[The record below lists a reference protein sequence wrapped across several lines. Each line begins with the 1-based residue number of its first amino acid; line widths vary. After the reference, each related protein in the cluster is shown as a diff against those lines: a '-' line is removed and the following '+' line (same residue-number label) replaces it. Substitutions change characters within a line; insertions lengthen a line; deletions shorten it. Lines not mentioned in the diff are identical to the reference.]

1 MNSFRLGEA
10 SPFQGHLD
18 KTISPTSRDSAE
30 SFSRYLDCLRRRPPM
45 TSTLPF
51 GVTKQQQNSRPPSR
65 CSETLTF
72 AGHRG
77 GDGHYVAGL
86 LQPPISSPETRRFF
100 PSHHT
105 LEEVESVHCSS
116 IVQNGDPLHYSSTS
130 TTGMDHKDRLE
141 RRIPSHYGPRQ
152 HQQILPVRCSR
163 DRLSIPGPPVWTINS
178 CTGIHQDSS
187 PCDPAASLSRHPGP
201 RLLGRLDNSCH
212 FSRTESGT
220 YTTHYTTSTITGMDN
235 QLGQINVT
243 TLPNPGLPG
252 FTFQLRTSPHIS
264 SGLVLTNSHRGPIP
278 SISVDG
284 HVCSE
289 SFIHHQPD
297 VTFCPIHIQRPSSST
312 VSPVLVTKTVDS
324 TSAVVGHSNPV
335 GCGLPLL
342 PALVSTAN
350 SDDRC
355 SVTSSGPQS
364 VLLHGCISQR
374 LGSQFER
381 PSDFL
386 TMVTSRLS
394 TSYQLVGIRSNPTC
408 TTSMGSSV
416 ETSDCESL
424 LRQQYSS
431 SIHPQTEGNTFSAP
445 LLQNSGTVRAPGSVC
460 DNSHTYTPPRS
471 QGVVSLTFREISK
484 MISQQGKSE
493 GFDSCGG
500 IAEKTQG
507 VPPTKFHHDPRRIAP
522 GRA

>member
-1 MNSFRLGEA
+1 MF
-10 SPFQGHLD
+10 PV
-18 KTISPTSRDSAE
+18 
-30 SFSRYLDCLRRRPPM
+30 
-45 TSTLPF
+45 
-51 GVTKQQQNSRPPSR
+51 GVTKQQQNSRPPSC
-65 CSETLTF
+65 CSETSTF

-100 PSHHT
+100 PSHHR

-116 IVQNGDPLHYSSTS
+116 LVQNGDPLLHYSSTS

-141 RRIPSHYGPRQ
+141 GRIPSHYGPRQ
-152 HQQILPVRCSR
+152 HPQILPVHCSR
-163 DRLSIPGPPVWTINS
+163 DSLSIPGPPVWTINS
-178 CTGIHQDSS
+178 SKGIHQDSS

-220 YTTHYTTSTITGMDN
+220 YTSHYTTSTITGMDN

-278 SISVDG
+278 SISIDG

-297 VTFCPIHIQRPSSST
+297 VTFCPVYIQRPSSST
-312 VSPVLVTKTVDS
+312 VSPVLVKKTVDS

-355 SVTSSGPQS
+355 SVTSSGTQS
-364 VLLHGCISQR
+364 VLLHGRISQR
-374 LGSQFER
+374 LGSQLER
-381 PSDFL
+381 PSDFR
-386 TMVTSRLS
+386 TMVNSGLS
-394 TSYQLVGIRSNPTC
+394 TSYQLVGTRSNPT
-408 TTSMGSSV
+408 
-416 ETSDCESL
+416 
-424 LRQQYSS
+424 
-431 SIHPQTEGNTFSAP
+431 
-445 LLQNSGTVRAPGSVC
+445 
-460 DNSHTYTPPRS
+460 
-471 QGVVSLTFREISK
+471 
-484 MISQQGKSE
+484 
-493 GFDSCGG
+493 
-500 IAEKTQG
+500 
-507 VPPTKFHHDPRRIAP
+507 
-522 GRA
+522 